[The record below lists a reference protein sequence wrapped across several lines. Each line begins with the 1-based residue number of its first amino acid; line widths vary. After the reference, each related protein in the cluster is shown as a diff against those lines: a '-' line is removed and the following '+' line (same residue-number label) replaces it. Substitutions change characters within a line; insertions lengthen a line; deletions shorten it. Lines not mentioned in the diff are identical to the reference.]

1 MWRPNF
7 SLYRPSA
14 DFTVPFSSIPRRIA
28 GRYGYDLSSG
38 MRISSRGKRHPYG
51 DGMGGN
57 SGDLRKQAG
66 EAVLVQTVSCNELIG
81 KSEAFLHLVA
91 LIGKFSDSTAPVF
104 IGGESGTGKEVV
116 ARSIHRGGPRCR
128 SRFVAINCA
137 ALPEHLI
144 ESELFGYAR
153 GAFTGAV
160 RDKPGLVEEA
170 SGGTLFLDEIG
181 DLSPHLQAKL
191 LRLIEEKEIRRV
203 GENRSR
209 PVDVRFVSAT
219 NKDIENRVA
228 EGGFREDL
236 LYRLK
241 ILPIELEPLR
251 RRREDILLLVDH
263 FLEKFCRELKRD
275 RVFLT
280 PQAREL
286 LQEYSW
292 PGNVRELQGEVQ
304 RCLILCSESS
314 LITERDLSQR
324 INPYG
329 ETASESS
336 CYDYF
341 QAKAEFE
348 KRFLRQALDRFNY
361 NRARTA
367 QEIGLSRQGLFR
379 LIKKHCIEI
388 PGPGEQKGL
397 DFP

>member
-1 MWRPNF
+1 
-7 SLYRPSA
+7 
-14 DFTVPFSSIPRRIA
+14 
-28 GRYGYDLSSG
+28 
-38 MRISSRGKRHPYG
+38 
-51 DGMGGN
+51 MGGN
-57 SGDLRKQAG
+57 SGDLKQQA
-66 EAVLVQTVSCNELIG
+66 ADASLIQIVPRIELIG
-81 KSEAFLHLVA
+81 QSKAFLHIKT
-91 LIGKFSDSTAPVF
+91 LIEKFRDSTAPVF

-116 ARSIHRGGPRCR
+116 ARSIHRSGPRCR
-128 SRFVAINCA
+128 SRFIAINCA

-181 DLSPHLQAKL
+181 DLSSHLQAKL
-191 LRLIEEKEIRRV
+191 LRLIEEREIRRV

-263 FLEKFCRELKRD
+263 FLEKFCRELERG

-280 PQAREL
+280 PRAREL

-304 RCLILCSESS
+304 RCLILCGEAS
-314 LITERDLSQR
+314 LITERDLSRR
-324 INPYG
+324 INPCG
-329 ETASESS
+329 GTASEPV

-341 QAKAEFE
+341 RAKAEFE

-367 QEIGLSRQGLFR
+367 QEIGLSRQGLFK

-388 PGPGEQKGL
+388 PGSGERKGL
-397 DFP
+397 EFP

>member
-1 MWRPNF
+1 
-7 SLYRPSA
+7 
-14 DFTVPFSSIPRRIA
+14 
-28 GRYGYDLSSG
+28 
-38 MRISSRGKRHPYG
+38 
-51 DGMGGN
+51 MGGN
-57 SGDLRKQAG
+57 SVDLRKQAG
-66 EAVLVQTVSCNELIG
+66 AEVLVQTVPCDELIG
-81 KSEAFLHLVA
+81 KSEAFLHLLA
-91 LIGKFSDSTAPVF
+91 LIGKFRDSTAPVF

-128 SRFVAINCA
+128 ARFVAINCA

-153 GAFTGAV
+153 GAFTGAI

-191 LRLIEEKEIRRV
+191 LRLIEEREIRRV

-292 PGNVRELQGEVQ
+292 PGNVRELQGEIQ

-324 INPYG
+324 INPHG

-367 QEIGLSRQGLFR
+367 QEIGLSRQGLFK

-388 PGPGEQKGL
+388 PGTGEQKGL
-397 DFP
+397 EFP

>member
-1 MWRPNF
+1 
-7 SLYRPSA
+7 
-14 DFTVPFSSIPRRIA
+14 
-28 GRYGYDLSSG
+28 
-38 MRISSRGKRHPYG
+38 
-51 DGMGGN
+51 MGGN
-57 SGDLRKQAG
+57 SGDFRKQAG
-66 EAVLVQTVSCNELIG
+66 EVSLDQTKPC
-81 KSEAFLHLVA
+81 VA
-91 LIGKFSDSTAPVF
+91 LIGKSKAFLHLLVLIEKFKDSTAPVF

-116 ARSIHRGGPRCR
+116 ARSLHRSGPRCQ

-191 LRLIEEKEIRRV
+191 LRLIEESEIRRV
-203 GENRSR
+203 GENRTR
-209 PVDVRFVSAT
+209 PVDVRFISAT
-219 NKDIENRVA
+219 NKDIKNQVA

-236 LYRLK
+236 LYRLR

-251 RRREDILLLVDH
+251 RRKEDILLLVDH
-263 FLEKFCRELKRD
+263 FLAKFCRELKRG
-275 RVFLT
+275 RAFIT

-292 PGNVRELQGEVQ
+292 PGNVRELQGEIQ
-304 RCLILCSESS
+304 RCLILCGQSS

-324 INPYG
+324 INPYE
-329 ETASESS
+329 ETESVSS

-341 QAKAEFE
+341 KAKAEFE
-348 KRFLRQALDRFNY
+348 KRFLRQALSRFNY

-367 QEIGLSRQGLFR
+367 REIGLSRQGLFK

-388 PGPGEQKGL
+388 PGPGGQERL
-397 DFP
+397 EFP